1 MTVKIICD
9 SSADLNLPKDK
20 TLYEKYD
27 VEWVPMQVMFGTEAY
42 KEMVDIS
49 VSEFYKKL
57 SHTKEHPTTSQST
70 QADLLAAYE
79 KYSDKFDEIISIHL
93 SGELSGAVANARM
106 AKKMY
111 DRKNKDGAKIHIY
124 DTRFASSPFGVT
136 VLKAAKLVKEGL
148 NAEEIISKLEEW
160 RTKNLSFYFTVSD
173 LKWLYDG
180 GRLSATKYRLGSL
193 LKKKPILTFD
203 DGKIVPYKSTKGLD
217 KAVQA
222 IFAKQLE
229 DLQANP
235 DEVTLH
241 FGHAEFY
248 NEVKAYA
255 KKFKEQ
261 YPGLKIGETLTIG
274 AAIGSHTGPG
284 TIVMVMTKDFEY

>member
-27 VEWVPMQVMFGTEAY
+27 IEWVPMQVMFGTDAY

-49 VSEFYKKL
+49 VSEYYKKL
-57 SHTKEHPTTSQST
+57 SKAEEHPTTSQST

-79 KYSDKFDEIISIHL
+79 KYSDKVDEILSMHL
-93 SGELSGAVANARM
+93 SSELSGAVANAQM

-111 DRKNKDGAKIHIY
+111 EKQNPDGAKIHIY
-124 DTRFASSPFGVT
+124 DTRFASAPFGVT
-136 VLKAAKLVKEGL
+136 VIKAAQFVKEGL
-148 NAEEIISKLEEW
+148 NAEEIMTKVEEW

-173 LKWLYDG
+173 LKWLYEG

-193 LKKKPILTFD
+193 LKKKPILTFV
-203 DGKIVPYKSTKGLD
+203 DGKIDPYKSERGLD

-222 IFAKQLE
+222 IFEKQLD
-229 DLQANP
+229 DLQAEP
-235 DEVTLH
+235 KDVTLH
-241 FGHAEFY
+241 FAHAEY
-248 NEVKAYA
+248 YKETKEYA
-255 KKFKEQ
+255 QKFKEQ
-261 YPGLKIGETLTIG
+261 YPGLKFGEILTIG

-284 TIVMVMTKDFEY
+284 TIVMTMTKD